1 MADAVERARA
11 DLQKRLAELKDEQ
24 GRIEKALAALG
35 GTAAR
40 RGPGRPRGSASSNG
54 RRRRRRGGVSR
65 SDQALELIRQN
76 PGITIP
82 QLAEQMKLKHP
93 NYLYRLLP
101 GLAEQGA
108 IRRDGSSWHA
118 A

>member
-1 MADAVERARA
+1 LADAVERARA

-24 GRIEKALAALG
+24 ARIERALAALG
-35 GTAAR
+35 GSPAR
-40 RGPGRPRGSASSNG
+40 RGPGRPRGSASTNG
-54 RRRRRRGGVSR
+54 RRRRRRGGASR

-82 QLAEQMKLKHP
+82 QIAEQMKLKHP

-101 GLAEQGA
+101 GLEADGA
-108 IRRDGSSWHA
+108 IRKDGRGWVA

>member
-35 GTAAR
+35 GAPAR
-40 RGPGRPRGSASSNG
+40 RGPGRPRAASSNG
-54 RRRRRRGGVSR
+54 RRRRRRGGASR

-101 GLAEQGA
+101 GLQNDGA
-108 IRRDGSSWHA
+108 VRKEGSGWHA

>member
-24 GRIEKALAALG
+24 GRIEKALTALG
-35 GTAAR
+35 GSPAR
-40 RGPGRPRGSASSNG
+40 RGAGRPRGSSSNG
-54 RRRRRRGGVSR
+54 RRRRRGGASR

-108 IRRDGSSWHA
+108 IRRDGSGWQA
-118 A
+118 T

>member
-1 MADAVERARA
+1 MASDTVERARA

-24 GRIEKALAALG
+24 ARIERALAALG
-35 GTAAR
+35 GSAPR
-40 RGPGRPRGSASSNG
+40 RGPGRPRGSSTNG
-54 RRRRRRGGVSR
+54 RRRRRRGGASR

-101 GLAEQGA
+101 GLQSDGA
-108 IRRDGSSWHA
+108 IRKDGSGWHA